1 MLTGPKIFTVI
12 LRVFPAKDVELEMGN
27 TLGIKYNPY
36 SNLDGKCKVSDK
48 FSHKLNRYTV
58 IYIEIDTHLSTQMF
72 DHKNSQNNLEGNAL
86 WLSTFPEKDAMRLL
100 KMDFRNE
107 SRGGVQSPFA

>member
-48 FSHKLNRYTV
+48 LSHKLNEYTV
-58 IYIEIDTHLSTQMF
+58 IYIYRDRYTSIHP
-72 DHKNSQNNLEGNAL
+72 N
-86 WLSTFPEKDAMRLL
+86 
-100 KMDFRNE
+100 
-107 SRGGVQSPFA
+107 V

>member
-48 FSHKLNRYTV
+48 FSLKLNKNTV
-58 IYIEIDTHLSTQMF
+58 IYIQYIEIDTHLSTQMF
-72 DHKNSQNNLEGNAL
+72 DHKNSKSNLEGNAL
-86 WLSTFPEKDAMRLL
+86 
-100 KMDFRNE
+100 
-107 SRGGVQSPFA
+107 